1 MLLRQFASQGVCFML
16 LRTQE
21 LAEGCGAAPRVVLL
35 DFGRSA
41 PCTEAWE
48 MEEEEEELR
57 ALLLAG

>member
-1 MLLRQFASQGVCFML
+1 ML

-21 LAEGCGAAPRVVLL
+21 PAEGCGAAPRVVLL
-35 DFGRSA
+35 DFGRST